1 MFLDYAIVIL
11 YFCVVLGNG
20 LYMSRKVHS
29 LSDYATGGRSYTA
42 FAVFATLSSSFI
54 GGGFTIGLAEKVFS
68 LGLIYVV
75 ALWGFSFK
83 EILIAHYIAP
93 RMTRFRKA
101 ISVGDMMGMLYGQN
115 VRVFTGVASV
125 LVCAGIAGAQF
136 AGLGY
141 VLNVLMGV
149 PQWVGALIGAI
160 LVITYSSLGG
170 MKSVVANDILHF
182 CVLIIALPIVLIF
195 GLFEIGGVSALPT
208 LSDWNPTA
216 LPLLTMLGLFLNF
229 FFGETLVPPYVQRLL
244 IGKTVRETTKGT
256 LWSGLLS
263 FPFFLMIGLIGIVA
277 LQKNPDLNPN
287 LALPYVINTFLPIGI
302 KGLVIA
308 GMVAV
313 VMSSADSFLNAAGI
327 AATHDVFKPLRGK
340 DFSSKEELILSRFT
354 TLIVGVCGIAFAL
367 STESVIDILLET
379 YNFWTPFILVP
390 LVGGIL
396 GFTASPRIFWISSFV
411 GMSSVIIARIYAG
424 GLVGTGHFDAA
435 IIGITTNLLTFT
447 LLRKFA
453 GVHGKT
459 LARETRGD

>member
-1 MFLDYAIVIL
+1 MIFDYLIVIL
-11 YFCVVLGNG
+11 YFCAVLGNG

-29 LSDYATGGRSYTA
+29 LSDYAAGGKSYTA
-42 FAVFATLSSSFI
+42 FAIFATLSSSFI

-68 LGLIYVV
+68 LGLIYVI

-93 RMTRFRKA
+93 RMTQFREA
-101 ISVGDMMGMLYGQN
+101 LSVGEMMGMLYGQK
-115 VRVFTGVASV
+115 VRVFTGIASV

-141 VLNVLMGV
+141 ILNVLLGM
-149 PQWVGALIGAI
+149 PQWIGALLGAA

-170 MKSVVANDILHF
+170 MKAVVANDILHF
-182 CVLIIALPIVLIF
+182 SVLIMALPLVLLF
-195 GLFEIGGVSALPT
+195 GLVEIGGVSQLPDF
-208 LSDWNPTA
+208 SNWNPTA
-216 LPLLTMLGLFLNF
+216 LPLLTLFGIFLNF

-244 IGKTVRETTKGT
+244 IGKTTKETAKGT

-263 FPFFLMIGLIGIVA
+263 FPFFLMIGFIGIIA

-287 LALPYVINTFLPIGI
+287 FALPYVINTFLPVGI

-327 AATHDVFKPLRGK
+327 SATHDVLKPLRGK
-340 DFSSKEELILSRFT
+340 DFLHKEELVASRLT
-354 TLIVGVCGIAFAL
+354 TLIVGVCGVGFAL

-396 GFTASPRIFWISSFV
+396 GFTASARVFWIASFV
-411 GMSSVIIARIYAG
+411 GMASVLLARTYAG
-424 GLVGTGHFDAA
+424 EILGTGHFDAA
-435 IIGITTNLLTFT
+435 IIGITMNFLTFS
-447 LLRKFA
+447 LLRKISWLQGENPA
-453 GVHGKT
+453 ISI
-459 LARETRGD
+459 